1 MKRGMIKI
9 GIAMTV
15 LLAVCF
21 TLAWCP
27 TTFGAEPT
35 TAPAAA
41 PGTVRIAAA
50 QPRARLIDWRVKD
63 VDAALARVDQSLTEL
78 EALLEQAGQ
87 RRCDAIAFPEDT
99 LGLGNW
105 EAGNEPLVRE
115 LLPRAVERMLKRLG
129 AAYGPEA
136 AAEIGAVLPA

>member
-1 MKRGMIKI
+1 MDNAAHFGRSEAMKCDMSETGRALK
-9 GIAMTV
+9 V

-21 TLAWCP
+21 MLAWCP

-35 TAPAAA
+35 TAPA

-50 QPRARLIDWRVKD
+50 QPRARLIDWHEKD
-63 VDAALARVDQSLTEL
+63 ADADLARVDQSLTEL
-78 EALLEQAGQ
+78 EALLEQAARQ
-87 RRCDAIAFPEDT
+87 RCDAIAFPEDT

-105 EAGNEPLVRE
+105 EAGNEALVRE

-129 AAYGPEA
+129 AA
-136 AAEIGAVLPA
+136 AAEH